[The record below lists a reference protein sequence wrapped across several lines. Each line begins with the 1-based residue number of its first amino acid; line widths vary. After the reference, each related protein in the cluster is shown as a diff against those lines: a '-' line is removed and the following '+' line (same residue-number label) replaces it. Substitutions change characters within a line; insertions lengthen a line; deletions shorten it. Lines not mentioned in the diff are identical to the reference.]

1 MPVTDEPD
9 MDEVIAPSS
18 TPRLAVV
25 LGVLGRVMIIT
36 GIVVLLFVVFQ
47 LWGTDIQEARSQ
59 SDLRD
64 EFNTRLD
71 AAAELIDSAAVDD
84 SGTAPDAP
92 PETSAPPTTAVEAQA
107 VDAEQAEPPSTTVTL
122 PGGYDPD
129 SLALFFPEDGDAL
142 AVIGIPAIDVEK
154 VVVRGVAV
162 ADLRKGPGHYS
173 QSSMPGT
180 TGNAAIAGHRTTYGK
195 PFNRIDELMP
205 GDEIVTTTVQG
216 EFRYRVL
223 DPLEAFS
230 EELDLVDSIGEGHII
245 VDPNAAWVL
254 SDFGDDRL
262 TLTACH
268 PKLSSRQRIIVAAE
282 LIDNVVEIPDW
293 AVEAEQA
300 QQAAAL
306 VELASEDLPA
316 EAPESPPTPSDD
328 TDAGAT
334 PLTTAP
340 PPRSAAD
347 LDEGLNGERGAIPGA
362 AAWMIAAVAFWFFGG
377 LAGRLWMT
385 GRGGR
390 LGLRFA
396 GLLPAAMCLWFSF
409 EMIDRALPAG

>member
-1 MPVTDEPD
+1 MTDEPD
-9 MDEVIAPSS
+9 MDEVEMPSS
-18 TPRLAVV
+18 TPRLALV
-25 LGVLGRVMIIT
+25 LGALGRVMIIT
-36 GIVVLLFVVFQ
+36 GIIVLLFVVFQ

-64 EFNTRLD
+64 DLSTRLD
-71 AAAELIDSAAVDD
+71 AAAELIESAAVDR
-84 SGTAPDAP
+84 SGTQAETP
-92 PETSAPPTTAVEAQA
+92 PETSAPTTTTVEAQPA
-107 VDAEQAEPPSTTVTL
+107 DDEQAEPPSTTVTL

-129 SLALFFPEDGDAL
+129 ILALFFPEDGDAL
-142 AVIGIPAIDVEK
+142 AGIEIPAIDVEK

-173 QSSMPGT
+173 QSSQPGT
-180 TGNAAIAGHRTTYGK
+180 TGNAAIAGHRTTWGR

-282 LIDNVVEIPDW
+282 LIDNVVEIPQW
-293 AVEAEQA
+293 AVEAEHA

-306 VELASEDLPA
+306 IELANEELPD
-316 EAPESPPTPSDD
+316 ESLQTPTASDD
-328 TDAGAT
+328 ATDVAAT
-334 PLTTAP
+334 PTTTAP
-340 PPRSAAD
+340 PPQSVTD

-362 AAWMIAAVAFWFFGG
+362 ATWMIAAVGFWFFGG
-377 LAGRLWMT
+377 HAGRRWMT

-390 LGLRFA
+390 LSLRLVGLV
-396 GLLPAAMCLWFSF
+396 PAAMCLWLSF